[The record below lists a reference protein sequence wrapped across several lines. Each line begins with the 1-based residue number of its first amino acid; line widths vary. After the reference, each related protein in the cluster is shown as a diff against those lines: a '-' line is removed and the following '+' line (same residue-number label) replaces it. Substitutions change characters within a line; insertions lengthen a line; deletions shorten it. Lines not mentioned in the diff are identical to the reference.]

1 VTLQLILGPMF
12 SGKTSE
18 LIRRLERASIA
29 GKRVVLL
36 RPKTDTRGHLTHDN
50 KAFLFPI
57 HFVNGIFEIEHS
69 KGDVIG
75 VDEAQFFDY
84 PQFAAEVDHLAQKCT
99 VIACGLNGTSERTP
113 FAPIQSLIPLCD
125 SIDMLTAIC
134 TKCGSEMGTFSYFKA
149 GNKEGDVEVGGKDK
163 YTTLCRTCY
172 LNG

>member
-1 VTLQLILGPMF
+1 MLQLILGPMF

-50 KAFLFPI
+50 KESKIPV
-57 HFVNGIFEIEHS
+57 HFVDRLYEIEHS
-69 KGDVIG
+69 EGDVIG

-84 PQFAAEVDHLAQKCT
+84 PLFATEIDHLAQHCT

-113 FAPIQSLIPLCD
+113 FGAIQSLIPLCD

-134 TKCGSEMGTFSYFKA
+134 TGCGSEMGTFSYFKA

-163 YTTLCRTCY
+163 YTTLCRACY
-172 LNG
+172 K